1 MALNLSFAI
10 LADFNILRRRIL
22 PGDDCEVT
30 AVHLKRRWKTLRDE
44 TEVVVA
50 QPEVHKF
57 PQRYEGSE

>member
-10 LADFNILRRRIL
+10 LADFNRIL

-30 AVHLKRRWKTLRDE
+30 AVHLKRRWETLRDE